1 MLSGILIIAVS
12 LVLLVYWFRYSCILI
27 LRNQQE
33 QKQRAAVPAG
43 RFALSEMQE
52 RLRVERE
59 LDPLHQL
66 LDRDYKILKYLLEH
80 AAGLELDSLE
90 DRVLVLDYR
99 VMQWVYRLTR
109 IAAPE
114 QARRALLEMASVLGA
129 LDRRI
134 VQRAGVQSES

>member
-99 VMQWVYRLTR
+99 V
-109 IAAPE
+109 
-114 QARRALLEMASVLGA
+114 
-129 LDRRI
+129 
-134 VQRAGVQSES
+134 